1 MKRGKKMVLL
11 LGAWVVLMAGY
22 ICIGRM
28 NTTATVTETQVNVPL
43 WQEGKTVS
51 ALSWTQ
57 DGERLS
63 FSLGESVWMKEDD
76 AAFPVNQ
83 SALGSLAGKISGLT
97 AVREL
102 TDVTRPEDYGLDAPA
117 FSVAAKDEDGDETV
131 YALGDRTPFEDGYY
145 LSVSGSESVYVIESS
160 LATAFDKTL
169 TQLASMESMPEVTD
183 ITRLTVGDTLDISL
197 KGGAWVDTATGEALD
212 QSAAAALVTTAEG
225 LAWSELV
232 ATGATDEQLEAWAL
246 DDAQAVR
253 VTLLSGEMAERTLL
267 LGGKDGETDRYVRL
281 PDSRMVYTFY
291 SDDADDLLEAGIDT
305 LWQRKPISVTVDEL
319 NEAAFAWDGGEA
331 VLTAQ
336 DGESATMQSVVELLN
351 DLEGTERVALEEP
364 GEEVLSVRL
373 TQEDGETQTL
383 VFETYNVDSYL
394 LAITDSH
401 GMLVPAQDV
410 DRLIRMLRKKG

>member
-1 MKRGKKMVLL
+1 MVLL
-11 LGAWVVLMAGY
+11 LGAWAVLMAGY
-22 ICIGRM
+22 VCIGRM
-28 NTTATVTETQVNVPL
+28 NTTATVAETQVTVPL

-57 DGERLS
+57 DGEHLS

-131 YALGDRTPFEDGYY
+131 YALG
-145 LSVSGSESVYVIESS
+145 
-160 LATAFDKTL
+160 
-169 TQLASMESMPEVTD
+169 
-183 ITRLTVGDTLDISL
+183 
-197 KGGAWVDTATGEALD
+197 
-212 QSAAAALVTTAEG
+212 
-225 LAWSELV
+225 
-232 ATGATDEQLEAWAL
+232 
-246 DDAQAVR
+246 
-253 VTLLSGEMAERTLL
+253 
-267 LGGKDGETDRYVRL
+267 GKDEETDRYARL

-291 SDDADDLLEAGIDT
+291 SGDADDLLEAGIDT
-305 LWQRKPISVTVDEL
+305 LWQRKPVSVTADEL
-319 NEAAFAWDGGEA
+319 SEAAFAWDGGEA

-394 LAITDSH
+394 LDITDSH

-410 DRLIRMLRKKG
+410 DRLIRMLRQKG